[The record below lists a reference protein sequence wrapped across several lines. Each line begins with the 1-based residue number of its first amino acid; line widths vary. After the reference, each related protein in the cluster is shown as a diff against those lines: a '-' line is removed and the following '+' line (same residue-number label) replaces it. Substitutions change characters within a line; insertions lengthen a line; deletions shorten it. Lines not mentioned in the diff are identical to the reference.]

1 MSERKRWS
9 REELVIAMNLYCKL
23 SFGQIHYRTPI
34 IIEVSEKLGRTPSSL
49 AMKLANFASLDPELQ
64 ARGIKALQGASRADR
79 EIWREFHENWDDL
92 GCESEEKL
100 QLLFDDSPIEIQSTR
115 SKSSSVTK
123 KPKHPPATTES
134 EANVKVRIGQSFF
147 RETVL
152 GNYYGRCCIT
162 GNPIPELLV
171 ASHILP
177 WSKYPEHRLDP
188 RNGLCLSKT
197 QDAAFDRGLITISSD
212 YKIILSS
219 YIRDFL
225 PERTLD
231 ENFGFYSNQQINLP
245 EKFMP
250 HPDFLAYHMEE
261 IFIG

>member
-9 REELVIAMNLYCKL
+9 RDELVIAMNLYCKL
-23 SFGQIHYRTPI
+23 SFGQIHQRTPI
-34 IIEVSEKLGRTPSSL
+34 IIEVSQKLGRTPSSL
-49 AMKLANFASLDPELQ
+49 AMKLVNFASLDPDLQ
-64 ARGIKALQGASRADR
+64 ARGIKGLQGASRADR
-79 EIWREFHENWDDL
+79 EIWQEFHENWDGL
-92 GCESEEKL
+92 GYESEEKL
-100 QLLFDDSPIEIQSTR
+100 QMLFNDSPIEIHSTR
-115 SKSSSVTK
+115 SKLSEVTK
-123 KPKHPPATTES
+123 KSKHQPVITES
-134 EANVKVRIGQSFF
+134 EANVKVRIGQNFF

-225 PERTLD
+225 TEKTLD
-231 ENFGFYSNQQINLP
+231 ENFGVYNNQQIRIP
-245 EKFMP
+245 EKFIP
-250 HPDFLAYHMEE
+250 NPEFLAYHREQ